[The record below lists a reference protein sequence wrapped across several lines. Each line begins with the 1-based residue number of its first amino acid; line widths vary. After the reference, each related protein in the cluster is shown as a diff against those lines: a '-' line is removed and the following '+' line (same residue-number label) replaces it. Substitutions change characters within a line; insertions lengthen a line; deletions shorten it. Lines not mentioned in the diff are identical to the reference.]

1 MKESVTKFDLDAAFK
16 ALDEIPIPK
25 VGRVRPNR
33 IDDLHESVKRVDR
46 TSALIEDYYNIQNQD
61 EMEVAKEE
69 IDADVAR
76 AKLARIEKI
85 VDLDAKSE
93 EDILPSYVGKIII
106 QCPQC
111 MTLFYK
117 KPEDIERSEEN
128 DELVNIG
135 EECQHCGNDSG
146 YMVIGKVAEEKV
158 EEEPAED
165 IPEDDAAEEP
175 EAELDVAEDEEVE
188 GEEIEDNGTEDDLPP
203 VEETQEEV
211 EEEVKESLNEDIED
225 AEVEAEEILADGDV
239 ASEEEVEVEAE
250 DVVAE
255 EPAQEEV
262 VEETPVE
269 EEPVQEEEA
278 LFNAEEVKE
287 IATEVAEE
295 VVEANESE
303 EAAEEQ
309 AAEIEEVVDA
319 KVEDAVE
326 KKSEEVVEEAPIDA
340 ESDAESEEIEES
352 CDKLEECGPIEECGV
367 QEDLK
372 TEKKIDAF
380 LDTIECV
387 EKEDNKEEQILD
399 EAKNVSNAEFSAMLN
414 NPLYYK
420 ELKEAGELSDDVF
433 DTLDELDENSIN
445 EVVSNYLNETYSN
458 TENFTVTDCEL
469 KDNSLLI
476 EGNILF
482 KNGVSKHT
490 AFTFNKEGNRLV
502 GSNKHLAEG
511 KAFVLRCVAKEN
523 KLIAESLYYNYNT
536 SKKLVEGISLAN
548 HCKAIEE

>member
-61 EMEVAKEE
+61 EMEEAKEE

-93 EDILPSYVGKIII
+93 EDILPSYVGKVIV

-117 KPEDIERSEEN
+117 KPEDIERSEES

-165 IPEDDAAEEP
+165 IPEDETAEEP

-188 GEEIEDNGTEDDLPP
+188 GEEIEDNGAEDDLPP

-211 EEEVKESLNEDIED
+211 EEEVKESLNEAVED
-225 AEVEAEEILADGDV
+225 AEVEAEAILA
-239 ASEEEVEVEAE
+239 AEEA
-250 DVVAE
+250 AE
-255 EPAQEEV
+255 EP
-262 VEETPVE
+262 VEELAE
-269 EEPVQEEEA
+269 EQPQEEEA

-287 IATEVAEE
+287 IATDVADAISEP
-295 VVEANESE
+295 VNDE
-303 EAAEEQ
+303 EAADEQ
-309 AAEIEEVVDA
+309 AAEIEAVVNEVVEA
-319 KVEDAVE
+319 AVE
-326 KKSEEVVEEAPIDA
+326 EKAEVVEEAPVEEVKEESEEVVDEAPIEA
-340 ESDAESEEIEES
+340 ETEEIEES

-458 TENFTVTDCEL
+458 TENFTATDCEL

-548 HCKAIEE
+548 HCKAVK